1 MAVNPSEP
9 LMSPDVS
16 SDVVKKIT
24 NYMADE
30 LSEVTDILRKSIR
43 SESDIITKVGEY
55 LSITPG
61 KKLRPL
67 LTLLVCKAT
76 NSEIRP
82 PLEVA
87 ASLELI
93 HVATLLHDDVIDKA
107 SLRRGKPSVNAR
119 WGDDVA
125 ILMADFLYAGAF
137 DLALSALDPE
147 VVRLICQVSQK
158 MCEGEMLQIE
168 LRERTYSLNEYIEI
182 VGCKTGSLFSACTA
196 LGAIFAGR
204 SSGEVAAASAFGH
217 NFGVAFQITDDIL
230 DFTADEEQLGKE
242 IGMDVFSGKQTLPI
256 LYAIESATEED
267 RKYLQQWLGHRD
279 DFGAVREIVDRYKGL
294 DRAIETAQDYANRAT
309 AALDR
314 LECTDAEGRDHLA
327 SLVPYVVSRTF

>member
-1 MAVNPSEP
+1 MALNPSQP
-9 LMSPDVS
+9 LVSP
-16 SDVVKKIT
+16 DVVKKIT
-24 NYMADE
+24 NYMSDE
-30 LSEVTDILRKSIR
+30 LYEVARILRKSIR
-43 SESDIITKVGEY
+43 SESQIISDVGEY
-55 LSITPG
+55 LAITPG

-76 NSEIRP
+76 NPERRP

-107 SLRRGKPSVNAR
+107 SVRRGKPSVNAR

-147 VVRLICQVSQK
+147 VVRLICQVSRK

-168 LRERTYSLNEYIEI
+168 LRNRTYTLGEYIEI
-182 VGCKTGSLFSACTA
+182 VGSKTGSLFSACTA
-196 LGAIFAGR
+196 LGAIFAGLT
-204 SSGEVAAASAFGH
+204 SEEVAAASAFGH

-242 IGMDVFSGKQTLPI
+242 IGMDVFSGKQTLPL
-256 LYAIESATEED
+256 LYAFEDANDED
-267 RKYLQQWLGHRD
+267 RRRLRQWLGHRD

-294 DRAIETAQDYANRAT
+294 DRAIETAQDYAARA
-309 AALDR
+309 AGALDKLSCGDSEG
-314 LECTDAEGRDHLA
+314 LEHLR
-327 SLVPYVVSRTF
+327 SLAPYVISRTY